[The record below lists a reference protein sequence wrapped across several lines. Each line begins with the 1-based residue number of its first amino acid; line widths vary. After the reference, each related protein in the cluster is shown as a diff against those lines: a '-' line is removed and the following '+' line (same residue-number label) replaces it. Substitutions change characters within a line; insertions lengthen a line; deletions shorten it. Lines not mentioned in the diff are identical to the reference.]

1 MRTGAVTTANA
12 DTVGNH
18 SAGEHTRPQ
27 GERLTVPATADNCP
41 QLPTSA
47 DRRAS
52 AWEFGKSRA
61 GKSRTGERR
70 ACHLPSAPR
79 QPPRRFW
86 PVACT
91 KAEIDIDALATVRD
105 QLWAEAYTYYFDGKP
120 WWLDS
125 LTLSRAAADQ
135 QGERYEEDPW
145 DELIMLWAERFD
157 NVSIGEVLEHCIQKR
172 TDQWT
177 QLDRNRVGRCLR
189 KNGWE
194 RFNSGSDGAR
204 QWRFR
209 RRSEGL

>member
-1 MRTGAVTTANA
+1 MARTSSFGIQTRGNCAFGSTDRFRPPYGTRIVT
-12 DTVGNH
+12 
-18 SAGEHTRPQ
+18 S
-27 GERLTVPATADNCP
+27 
-41 QLPTSA
+41 
-47 DRRAS
+47 
-52 AWEFGKSRA
+52 
-61 GKSRTGERR
+61 
-70 ACHLPSAPR
+70 PR
-79 QPPRRFW
+79 QCVFAGSVNHGTYLRDETGGRRFW
-86 PVACT
+86 PVACR
-91 KAEIDIDALATVRD
+91 KKEIDTEALAAVRD
-105 QLWAEAYTYYFDGKP
+105 QLWAEAYTYYFDGKR

-125 LTLSRAAADQ
+125 VALNRAAAEQ
-135 QGERYEEDPW
+135 QGERYEDDPW

-177 QLDRNRVGRCLR
+177 QLDKNRVGRCLR

>member
-1 MRTGAVTTANA
+1 
-12 DTVGNH
+12 
-18 SAGEHTRPQ
+18 
-27 GERLTVPATADNCP
+27 
-41 QLPTSA
+41 
-47 DRRAS
+47 
-52 AWEFGKSRA
+52 
-61 GKSRTGERR
+61 
-70 ACHLPSAPR
+70 
-79 QPPRRFW
+79 
-86 PVACT
+86 
-91 KAEIDIDALATVRD
+91 
-105 QLWAEAYTYYFDGKP
+105 
-120 WWLDS
+120 
-125 LTLSRAAADQ
+125 LSRAAADQ

-194 RFNSGSDGAR
+194 RYQAKSEGVR